1 MADEWVGLVN
11 TLREK
16 YVKKVADLT
25 VRNRIWLPALERR
38 GRVSRNEQGLTLK
51 WPVMR
56 GQPPVVAYGD
66 GGDLGFAAQ
75 DLWSVAEL
83 DWRGY
88 RTTDTMTEPQ
98 KVRYGSETAIV
109 HRFSEIMDNLDSAMR
124 SQLGSELYV
133 DGNAA
138 SNELRFHGAASWQAN
153 GTTVAADLVAK
164 PSDTYAG
171 LSCALGQYDGW
182 TDDLT
187 VSPNADVDTDWPEGG
202 GNRNNRAGYD
212 FWSPILANWSSTSW
226 GTNSTAWIDNCEYVL
241 SRVQR
246 WLFSTAGAMED
257 TLFALLAGNLYSGL
271 VDAMRARQRE
281 IVPHPEARVLGVP
294 GQTLNFEGM
303 LVKHEFGATANQGEI
318 INFSKMKLNV
328 LTDSLLV
335 HHGPDWVPTKPGW
348 LYQVGVMGNLMFESP
363 KHFAHL
369 ENYA

>member
-109 HRFSEIMDNLDSAMR
+109 HRFSEIMENLDSAMR

-138 SNELRFHGAASWQAN
+138 GNELRLHGSASWQGN
-153 GTTVAADLVAK
+153 GTILEDDLVHQ

-171 LSCALGQYDGW
+171 LSTAVAQYDGW
-182 TDDLT
+182 TSNL
-187 VSPNADVDTDWPEGG
+187 SNPPNNAIGTDWPEGG
-202 GNRNNRAGYD
+202 GGQNNRAGYD

-226 GTNSTAWIDNCEYVL
+226 GTGSTAWIDNCEFVL

-303 LVKHEFGATANQGEI
+303 LVKHEFGATAGQGEI

-369 ENYA
+369 EAYA